1 MGNMSYCQME
11 NTSKALGE
19 CFDTLQNYTT
29 VKEWVDDTIP
39 SVEEKEGLLDLLEL
53 CYMITEWR
61 GDIRKMNNDKIDL
74 TEKVRNLEFR
84 LIKIMNYANDM
95 NKVEDV

>member
-1 MGNMSYCQME
+1 
-11 NTSKALGE
+11 
-19 CFDTLQNYTT
+19 
-29 VKEWVDDTIP
+29 
-39 SVEEKEGLLDLLEL
+39 
-53 CYMITEWR
+53 MITEWR

-95 NKVEDV
+95 NKVEEV